1 MGKSWPAKRPCA
13 QRSNL
18 FPSQNTMSGVKDP
31 LSSPAR
37 LMETLGAIPS
47 KAVVLDWMEQWP
59 RLDAEY
65 GAGHALAL
73 EQALLEGMRTK
84 GKAGFRAVWVV
95 ALLCSKALMNASP
108 EAELLSFWN
117 DTADE
122 SCRRECMRALLFLGP
137 SNPALSELL
146 GWSTQVV
153 YLDDVPAAIHHYA
166 LRIIARSLEP
176 GFESVLHGMHEEI
189 LDALSAVNL
198 GPHPAH
204 LKKKAAL
211 LEARL
216 S

>member
-1 MGKSWPAKRPCA
+1 
-13 QRSNL
+13 
-18 FPSQNTMSGVKDP
+18 MSGVKDP

-37 LMETLGAIPS
+37 LMEALGAIPS
-47 KAVVLDWMEQWP
+47 KAVVLDWMGQWP
-59 RLDAEY
+59 RLDVEH
-65 GAGHALAL
+65 GEGHALAL
-73 EQALLEGMRTK
+73 EQALLGGMRSP

-95 ALLCSKALMNASP
+95 ALLCSEGLMTANP

-117 DTADE
+117 DTEDE

-137 SNPALSELL
+137 SNPTLSELL

-153 YLDDVPAAIHHYA
+153 HLDDVPAAIHHYA

-176 GFESVLHGMHEEI
+176 GCEAVLHGMHGEI
-189 LDALSAVNL
+189 RDALSAVNL
-198 GPHPAH
+198 GQHPVH

-211 LEARL
+211 LRARL

>member
-1 MGKSWPAKRPCA
+1 
-13 QRSNL
+13 
-18 FPSQNTMSGVKDP
+18 MSGVKDP

-37 LMETLGAIPS
+37 LMEALGAIPS

-59 RLDAEY
+59 QLDAEH

-73 EQALLEGMRTK
+73 EQALLGGMRST

-95 ALLCSKALMNASP
+95 ALLCSKGLMTANP

-117 DTADE
+117 DTEDE

-153 YLDDVPAAIHHYA
+153 HLDDVPAAIYHYA
-166 LRIIARSLEP
+166 LRIMARSLEP
-176 GFESVLHGMHEEI
+176 SREAVLHGMHGEI
-189 LDALSAVNL
+189 HDALSSVIV
-198 GPHPAH
+198 GSPPVH

-211 LEARL
+211 LKARL

>member
-1 MGKSWPAKRPCA
+1 
-13 QRSNL
+13 
-18 FPSQNTMSGVKDP
+18 MSGVKDP

-37 LMETLGAIPS
+37 LMEALGAIPS
-47 KAVVLDWMEQWP
+47 KAVVLDWMELWP
-59 RLDAEY
+59 QLDAEH

-73 EQALLEGMRTK
+73 EHALLGVMRSP
-84 GKAGFRAVWVV
+84 GRAGFRAVWVV
-95 ALLCSKALMNASP
+95 ALLCSKGLMTANP
-108 EAELLSFWN
+108 EDELLSFWN
-117 DTADE
+117 GTEDE

-153 YLDDVPAAIHHYA
+153 HLDAVPAAIHHYA

-176 GFESVLHGMHEEI
+176 SREAVLHGMHGEI
-189 LDALSAVNL
+189 HNALSSVIL
-198 GPHPAH
+198 GSHPVH

-211 LEARL
+211 LKARL

>member
-1 MGKSWPAKRPCA
+1 
-13 QRSNL
+13 
-18 FPSQNTMSGVKDP
+18 MSGVKDP

-37 LMETLGAIPS
+37 LMEALGAIPS

-59 RLDAEY
+59 RLDVEH

-73 EQALLEGMRTK
+73 EQALLEGMRSP

-95 ALLCSKALMNASP
+95 ALLCSKALMNANP

-117 DTADE
+117 GTEDE
-122 SCRRECMRALLFLGP
+122 SCRRECVRALLFLGP

-153 YLDDVPAAIHHYA
+153 HLDAVPAAIHHYA

-176 GFESVLHGMHEEI
+176 SREAVLHGMHGEI
-189 LDALSAVNL
+189 HDALSSVIL
-198 GPHPAH
+198 GSHPVH

-211 LEARL
+211 LKARL